1 MFFVKIFSSKGL
13 VSKVLRKV
21 LQLHSKTTS
30 NKHVDKAAVTSESK
44 QVPRK
49 ARGTW
54 PLTLEMVGR
63 LSLMHP
69 LWKGCLLFS
78 QNNKQPWAWKTA
90 PWVKACFAKLDDVT
104 GIRVWD
110 SPGRSRELLPT
121 SYGLHIPPPHTKDTN
136 ITIDLITA
144 TS

>member
-49 ARGTW
+49 DGNLTSHLRDGGTAVTHA
-54 PLTLEMVGR
+54 PTMER
-63 LSLMHP
+63 LFAI
-69 LWKGCLLFS
+69 FS
-78 QNNKQPWAWKTA
+78 EQQPWA
-90 PWVKACFAKLDDVT
+90 
-104 GIRVWD
+104 
-110 SPGRSRELLPT
+110 
-121 SYGLHIPPPHTKDTN
+121 
-136 ITIDLITA
+136 
-144 TS
+144 